1 LINSLDAIPVL
12 QRQPRAVLTDW
23 EDFQYKNKL
32 KRIMN
37 KTQKTLLVSAAIAG
51 LVGGAVAKAKL
62 TDNNQTANVAGKQA
76 SSASVDRAACNSCG
90 GKGGCGGSGKT
101 NKVY

>member
-1 LINSLDAIPVL
+1 
-12 QRQPRAVLTDW
+12 
-23 EDFQYKNKL
+23 
-32 KRIMN
+32 MN

-62 TDNNQTANVAGKQA
+62 SDNNQNPNLAGKQA
-76 SSASVDRAACNSCG
+76 ASTSVDRASCNGCG
-90 GKGGCGGSGKT
+90 GKSGCGTNSGGSTGKT